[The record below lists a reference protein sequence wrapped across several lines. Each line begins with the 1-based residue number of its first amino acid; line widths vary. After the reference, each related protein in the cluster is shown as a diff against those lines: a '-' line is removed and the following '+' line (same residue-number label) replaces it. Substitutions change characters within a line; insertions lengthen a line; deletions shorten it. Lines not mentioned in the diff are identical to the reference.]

1 MNTHPPPDRLL
12 RLRLNHAD
20 HDPNN
25 GIKRESSRGKPVEN
39 RENRFA
45 IVGAGPNGL
54 IAARAFK
61 RGGIDIDIL
70 ERHDA
75 VGGIWNIDNST
86 SPVYESCNFISDRAS
101 SAMVGYPMPEG
112 PAVFPPWHEVRDF
125 IRAFARDHDLDQY
138 VITGK
143 DVTEAYPVETD
154 EGQRWVVKTSDG
166 AEVLYRGVVWA
177 CGLQR
182 TPYLPAISG
191 LENFEGEVLHSNKYK
206 RIEQVVGKRVLVI
219 GAGNSGVDIACD
231 AAIAGKMAHLS
242 VRRGYHFFPKLLF
255 GQPIMQLLSRT
266 GKVPQAVTPL
276 SELTEAEAMQLA
288 LESVGD
294 LTSFGLQ
301 KPDHEVGATHY
312 IMNDQVL
319 YQIAHG
325 HLQAHQDIESISE
338 KTVQFV
344 DGTTAEV
351 DLIICATGYDFDIP
365 WLDPKLL
372 DWDEGSPKFHLGTIA
387 SKAEGL
393 YAAGAV
399 HFPGLTYMTWDRL
412 IQLAVW
418 DAKRLMTG
426 EGQEFRDEI
435 MNYNPVLKNDNLIE
449 THRNINQYDMAK
461 LMAMT
466 DELQSRYG
474 IEMPASAADDFYS
487 RSPAEKLHATTV

>member
-1 MNTHPPPDRLL
+1 MTM
-12 RLRLNHAD
+12 
-20 HDPNN
+20 
-25 GIKRESSRGKPVEN
+25 EN

-61 RGGIDIDIL
+61 RGGLDFDIL

-75 VGGIWNIDNST
+75 VGGIWNIDNPN
-86 SPVYESCNFISDRAS
+86 SPVYQTCNFISDRAS

-112 PAVFPPWHEVRDF
+112 IPVFPAWDEVRDF
-125 IRAFARDHDLDQY
+125 IRAFARDNDLEQY

-143 DVTEAYPVETD
+143 EVTEAHPIETD
-154 EGQRWVVKTSDG
+154 GGQRWVVKTADG
-166 AEVLYRGVVWA
+166 AETLYRGVVWA

-182 TPYLPAISG
+182 TPYLPEING
-191 LENFEGEVLHSNKYK
+191 LENFTGDVIHSYKYK

-231 AAIAGKMAHLS
+231 AAIAGEMAHLS

-255 GQPIMQLLSRT
+255 GQPILQVLSRS
-266 GKVPQAVTPL
+266 GKVPDAVTPL
-276 SELTEAEAMQLA
+276 SKLSEAEAMQLA
-288 LESVGD
+288 LQSVGD
-294 LTSFGLQ
+294 LTSYGLQ

-325 HLQAHQDIESISE
+325 HMQAHQDIDSISE
-338 KTVQFV
+338 KTVRFV
-344 DGTTAEV
+344 DGTSAEV
-351 DLIICATGYDFDIP
+351 DLIICATGYVFDIP
-365 WLDPKLL
+365 WLDPELL
-372 DWDEGSPKFHLGTIA
+372 DWDEDSPKFHLGTIA
-387 SKAEGL
+387 GKVEGL

-399 HFPGLTYMTWDRL
+399 HFPGLTYLTWDRL

-426 EGQEFRDEI
+426 AGQEFRDEI
-435 MNYNPVLKNDNLIE
+435 MNYDPPLKNDNLLE
-449 THRNINQYDMAK
+449 THRNINQHDMAK
-461 LMAMT
+461 LIAMT
-466 DELQSRYG
+466 DELQARYG
-474 IEMPASAADDFYS
+474 IEMPASSSDDFYS
-487 RSPAEKLHATTV
+487 RPPAKQIVAAAASA

>member
-1 MNTHPPPDRLL
+1 
-12 RLRLNHAD
+12 
-20 HDPNN
+20 
-25 GIKRESSRGKPVEN
+25 
-39 RENRFA
+39 
-45 IVGAGPNGL
+45 
-54 IAARAFK
+54 
-61 RGGIDIDIL
+61 
-70 ERHDA
+70 
-75 VGGIWNIDNST
+75 
-86 SPVYESCNFISDRAS
+86 
-101 SAMVGYPMPEG
+101 
-112 PAVFPPWHEVRDF
+112 
-125 IRAFARDHDLDQY
+125 
-138 VITGK
+138 
-143 DVTEAYPVETD
+143 
-154 EGQRWVVKTSDG
+154 
-166 AEVLYRGVVWA
+166 
-177 CGLQR
+177 
-182 TPYLPAISG
+182 
-191 LENFEGEVLHSNKYK
+191 
-206 RIEQVVGKRVLVI
+206 
-219 GAGNSGVDIACD
+219 
-231 AAIAGKMAHLS
+231 
-242 VRRGYHFFPKLLF
+242 
-255 GQPIMQLLSRT
+255 
-266 GKVPQAVTPL
+266 
-276 SELTEAEAMQLA
+276 MQLA